1 MAAQMSFAAVL
12 PDVANPSCTEGA
24 AARGEVLQL
33 TGITKTFGSLT
44 AVADVSL
51 DVRAGEVL
59 CLLGENGAGK
69 STLCNMIFG
78 VYRPTAG
85 RMRLAGAPY
94 DPADPKAALKAGVG
108 MVHQHFS
115 LVPSMSVVDNLLL
128 GRSRGVLN
136 RQGFASEIEARA
148 AEFGLKVDPWRI
160 VNEMSVGERQRL
172 EIVKCLMVHPRLLL
186 LDEPTAV
193 LPPEEIGSFLDVCRR
208 IADTGGAL
216 ILVTHKLAEV
226 AKVAD
231 RTAILHSGR
240 IVDTVSMHGVNMKTI
255 VQAMIGRELG
265 GAEASIG
272 LDLAE
277 TGESVNAAASTAN
290 GKSNAAVGP
299 PPAVSRSSRSRSA
312 DALQI
317 DALSYRDRNGALRL
331 DAITIQVRSG
341 EIIGIAGVEG
351 NGQTELGLI
360 LAGIEQ
366 PSSGRWFV
374 GDREMTRATPG
385 EITAAGVG
393 IVPEDRHAVGAVVD
407 MTVAE
412 NLCLQNLSHYVRF
425 GLVRRGAMMAAAREL
440 IGRYDV
446 RGAGPQTRFASLS
459 GGNQQKVVL
468 ARELTLDPLT
478 VLIAAQP
485 TRGLDVGAVETV
497 YGHIR
502 SACKRGAGVLLIS
515 SELDE
520 LIAVSHR
527 IAVIYRGRIMGELP
541 AMPSN
546 REQIGALMSGNSA

>member
-1 MAAQMSFAAVL
+1 MAARSSLAIASSEAAT
-12 PDVANPSCTEGA
+12 APSVPRA
-24 AARGEVLQL
+24 AARDEVLEL
-33 TGITKTFGSLT
+33 VGITKSFGSLT

-51 DVRAGEVL
+51 AVRAGEVL

-78 VYRPTAG
+78 VYRPTTG
-85 RMRLAGAPY
+85 LMHLVGAPY
-94 DPADPKAALKAGVG
+94 APADPKAALEAGVG

-115 LVPSMSVVDNLLL
+115 VVPSMSVVDNLLL
-128 GRSRGVLN
+128 GRSRGVLK
-136 RQGFASEIEARA
+136 RTAFADEIEARA

-160 VNEMSVGERQRL
+160 VKEMSVGERQRL
-172 EIVKCLMVHPRLLL
+172 EIVKCLMARPRLLL

-208 IADTGGAL
+208 IADSGGAL

-226 AKVAD
+226 AKIAD
-231 RTAILHSGR
+231 RTAILRSGR
-240 IVDTVSMHGVNMKTI
+240 IVDTVPMRGANMKSI
-255 VQAMIGRELG
+255 VQDMIGRELG
-265 GAEASIG
+265 AADAAVG

-277 TGESVNAAASTAN
+277 TGERVGSTARVASENPGATAFAAAATPESA
-290 GKSNAAVGP
+290 
-299 PPAVSRSSRSRSA
+299 RSRSA

-331 DAITIQVRSG
+331 NEITIQVRPG
-341 EIIGIAGVEG
+341 EIIGVAGVEG

-360 LAGIEQ
+360 LAGIER

-374 GDREMTRATPG
+374 GDHEMTDATPRQ
-385 EITAAGVG
+385 ITAAGVG

-407 MTVAE
+407 MTVAD
-412 NLCLQNLSHYVRF
+412 NLCLQNLKHYVRF
-425 GLVRRGAMMAAAREL
+425 GLVRRSAMTAAAEDL

-541 AMPSN
+541 ALPSN
-546 REQIGALMSGNSA
+546 REAIGALMSGNAA

>member
-1 MAAQMSFAAVL
+1 
-12 PDVANPSCTEGA
+12 
-24 AARGEVLQL
+24 
-33 TGITKTFGSLT
+33 
-44 AVADVSL
+44 
-51 DVRAGEVL
+51 
-59 CLLGENGAGK
+59 
-69 STLCNMIFG
+69 MIFG
-78 VYRPTAG
+78 VYRPTTG
-85 RMRLAGAPY
+85 RMRLSGAPY
-94 DPADPKAALKAGVG
+94 APADPKAALEAGVG

-115 LVPSMSVVDNLLL
+115 VVPSMSVVDNLLL
-128 GRSRGVLN
+128 GRSRGVLK
-136 RQGFASEIEARA
+136 RGLFAEEIEARA

-160 VNEMSVGERQRL
+160 VKEMSVGERQRL
-172 EIVKCLMVHPRLLL
+172 EIVKCLMARPRLLL

-208 IADTGGAL
+208 IADSGGAL

-226 AKVAD
+226 AKIAD
-231 RTAILHSGR
+231 RTAILRSGR
-240 IVDTVSMHGVNMKTI
+240 IVDTVSMRGANMKSI

-265 GAEASIG
+265 GADAAVG

-277 TGESVNAAASTAN
+277 TG
-290 GKSNAAVGP
+290 KSIEAETSAAVGKP
-299 PPAVSRSSRSRSA
+299 IAIVGGATTTATAPKSTRSKSA

-331 DAITIQVRSG
+331 DEITIEVRPG

-360 LAGIEQ
+360 LAGIER
-366 PSSGRWFV
+366 PSAGRWFV

-425 GLVRRGAMMAAAREL
+425 GLVGRKAMSEAAKEL

-446 RGAGPQTRFASLS
+446 RGAGPETRFASLS

-502 SACKRGAGVLLIS
+502 SACRRGAGVLLIS

-541 AMPSN
+541 ATPDN
-546 REQIGALMSGNSA
+546 REAIGALMSGNAA

>member
-1 MAAQMSFAAVL
+1 MPLTSLHTLPHPSVAVVSAAS
-12 PDVANPSCTEGA
+12 E
-24 AARGEVLQL
+24 EVLAL
-33 TGITKTFGSLT
+33 TGITKTFGALT

-51 DVRAGEVL
+51 DVQAGEVL

-85 RMRLAGAPY
+85 GMRVAGTPYAPT
-94 DPADPKAALKAGVG
+94 DPKDALEAGVG

-115 LVPSMSVVDNLLL
+115 VVPSMTVVDNLLL
-128 GRSRGVLN
+128 GRSHGVLK
-136 RQGFASEIEARA
+136 RRLFADEIRARA
-148 AEFGLKVDPWRI
+148 EEFGLKVDPWR
-160 VNEMSVGERQRL
+160 VVKDMSVGERQRL
-172 EIVKCLMVHPRLLL
+172 EIVKCLMARPRLLL

-208 IADTGGAL
+208 IADAGGAL

-226 AKVAD
+226 TKIAD
-231 RTAILHSGR
+231 RTAILRAGR
-240 IVDTVSMHGVNMKTI
+240 IVDTVAMRGADMKAI

-265 GAEASIG
+265 S
-272 LDLAE
+272 
-277 TGESVNAAASTAN
+277 AA
-290 GKSNAAVGP
+290 AAVGLGFSGAATKNDVAASA
-299 PPAVSRSSRSRSA
+299 AVQPLRSMMPTA
-312 DALQI
+312 PKTTTNAALHL
-317 DALSYRDRNGALRL
+317 DGLSYRDRNGASRL
-331 DAITIQVRSG
+331 DNISIAVQPG

-366 PSSGRWFV
+366 PSGGRWSV
-374 GDREMTRATPG
+374 GGREMTRGTPR
-385 EITAAGVG
+385 EITSAGVG
-393 IVPEDRHAVGAVVD
+393 IVPEDRHAVGAVVE

-412 NLCLQNLSHYVRF
+412 NLCLQSLGHYIRF
-425 GLVRRGAMMAAAREL
+425 GLVRRGAMTAAAKGL

-446 RGAGPQTRFASLS
+446 RGAGPDTRFASLS

-468 ARELTLDPLT
+468 ARELTIDPL
-478 VLIAAQP
+478 VLLVAAQP

-502 SACKRGAGVLLIS
+502 AACNRGAGVLLIS

-541 AMPSN
+541 AIPSN
-546 REQIGALMSGNSA
+546 REAIGALMSGNAA